1 MAKTD
6 QYSQIGYI
14 SVTQSAANT
23 LTFNGISIMTS
34 FLSNSAMILHE
45 VLYQVGPNDVALMT
59 ATQDAIYVG
68 VTGADNI
75 TTVLLNDPEVY
86 DMRYIHRHDMGA
98 AASGALITGPIIT
111 DFTDMPGGGVLVP
124 ADRIYGFVDSTGL
137 ASAITVEMRFRF
149 TILELSAQEYL
160 ELAQALRVL
169 R

>member
-14 SVTQSAANT
+14 AVTQSAANT

-45 VLYQVGPNDVALMT
+45 LIYQIGPNDYALMT
-59 ATQDAIYVG
+59 AAADVIYVG
-68 VTGADNI
+68 MTGSDTMTSLA
-75 TTVLLNDPEVY
+75 LNDPEVY
-86 DMRYIHRHDMGA
+86 DLRFVHRFDMGA
-98 AASGALITGPIIT
+98 AATGQVIKEPVVT
-111 DFTDMPGGGVLVP
+111 DFTNLPGGGVLVP

-149 TILELSAQEYL
+149 TVLELSANEYL
-160 ELAQALRVL
+160 ELAQSLRVL